1 MEILIGNKTFQLE
14 KPGVSPI
21 CGDEEIGRTRAG
33 LQTGRKSFAISV
45 GQGGCPS
52 WNLWAERDRCLGCAA
67 FRISPIEA
75 ILHEH
80 HGIAEACSANGRCAW
95 GVKAIGNH
103 RNDQGQIKIA
113 VEPPGEIEIA
123 LVGEG
128 RESRYGNTAR
138 NSRHEAPRGE
148 DGIVRKQSATGKQ
161 RRGRL
166 WGGALRAGC
175 RGKEQWEQ
183 RQSYFRK
190 WPNETRI
197 SYSQQGFLQ

>member
-1 MEILIGNKTFQLE
+1 MEILIGNKTPQIE
-14 KPGVSPI
+14 QPGVSPI
-21 CGDEEIGRTRAG
+21 CGEKEIGGARAG
-33 LQTGRKSFAISV
+33 LQTRRKSFTTSV
-45 GQGGCPS
+45 SQSGSPS
-52 WNLWAERDRCLGCAA
+52 RNLWAECDRCLGCPA
-67 FRISPIEA
+67 FRVSPIEA

-80 HGIAEACSANGRCAW
+80 HGIADSCSANGRCAW

-123 LVGEG
+123 LV
-128 RESRYGNTAR
+128 RESGERSYGNTAR
-138 NSRHEAPRGE
+138 NSRHQASCGKDR
-148 DGIVRKQSATGKQ
+148 IVRNEAATGKQ
-161 RRGRL
+161 RWGRL
-166 WGGALRAGC
+166 RGGALRDGC

-183 RQSYFRK
+183 RQGYFRK